1 MCLVTGR
8 HIWSLVSEAAVRILL
23 VEDSRRLGAAIGD
36 ALRSHGYVVDIVRT
50 GEEADAALATTD
62 YDAVILDL
70 GLPDRDGM
78 TLLYKRGAGRPTAPI
93 LVLTARDSTEALIDA
108 LDGGADDYLRKPFEM
123 DELLARLRALMRR
136 PGQALGVHLVER
148 NVEFDTVHRR
158 VRIAGCDIEMARK
171 ELAALE
177 LLLRRTGSVVS
188 KAHFESSL
196 YGFDEEVG
204 TNAIEVLIH
213 RLRKKL
219 AAAGAELEIHTL
231 RGIGYVLT
239 DLRA

>member
-1 MCLVTGR
+1 M
-8 HIWSLVSEAAVRILL
+8 RILL
-23 VEDSRRLGAAIGD
+23 VEDNRRLGALIGD
-36 ALRSHGYVVDIVRT
+36 ALRGHGYVVDLVRT
-50 GEEADAALATTD
+50 GEGAETALATAA
-62 YDAVILDL
+62 YDAMVLDL
-70 GLPDRDGM
+70 GLPDRDGL
-78 TLLYKRGAGRPTAPI
+78 TLLPGKGGGKHGCPI

-136 PGQALGVHLVER
+136 PGKALGLRLTER

-158 VRIAGCDIEMARK
+158 VRIAGCDVEMSRK

-177 LLLRRTGSVVS
+177 LLLRRTGIVVS
-188 KAHFESSL
+188 KADFEASL
-196 YGFDEEVG
+196 YGFEEEVG
-204 TNAIEVLIH
+204 SNAIEVLIH

-219 AAAGAELEIHTL
+219 AGAQAELEIHTL

-239 DLRA
+239 DIRA

>member
-1 MCLVTGR
+1 M
-8 HIWSLVSEAAVRILL
+8 RILL
-23 VEDSRRLGAAIGD
+23 VEDSRRLGALIAD
-36 ALRSHGYVVDIVRT
+36 ALRSHGYVVDLMRT
-50 GEEADAALATTD
+50 REDAETALATAA
-62 YDAVILDL
+62 YDAVVLDL

-78 TLLYKRGAGRPTAPI
+78 TLLPSKGGSRIACPI

-108 LDGGADDYLRKPFEM
+108 LDGGADDYLRKPFDM

-136 PGQALGVHLVER
+136 PGQALGLRLSER
-148 NVEFDTVHRR
+148 NVEFDTTHRR
-158 VRIAGCDIEMARK
+158 VKIAGRDVEMSRK

-177 LLLRRTGSVVS
+177 LMLRRIGTVVS
-188 KAHFESSL
+188 KAHIEASL

-204 TNAIEVLIH
+204 SNAIEVLIH

-219 AAAGAELEIHTL
+219 AGAQAELEIHTL

-239 DLRA
+239 SVRA

>member
-1 MCLVTGR
+1 M
-8 HIWSLVSEAAVRILL
+8 RILL
-23 VEDSRRLGAAIGD
+23 VEDNRRLGASIGD
-36 ALRSHGYVVDIVRT
+36 ALRAHGYVVDLVRT
-50 GEEADAALATTD
+50 GEDAEAVLATSAYDAA
-62 YDAVILDL
+62 ILDL

-78 TLLYKRGAGRPTAPI
+78 TLLHHKGGSRPTPPI
-93 LVLTARDSTEALIDA
+93 LVLTARDSTEALITA

-136 PGQALGVHLVER
+136 PGQALGIRLVER
-148 NVEFDTVHRR
+148 NVEFDTAHRR
-158 VRIAGCDIEMARK
+158 VRVAGREIQMTRK

-188 KAHFESSL
+188 KVHIESSL

-219 AAAGAELEIHTL
+219 AGAGAELEIHTL

-239 DLRA
+239 DLRV